1 MTGNSSEIK
10 KLTFR
15 QAKRRK
21 NITRYRKRARKH
33 IFILTIP
40 FIAYVMINIDDA
52 FKQFGSV
59 TKFVAV
65 ILTILIAFIL
75 IYLMILTY
83 FIRQEQR
90 EIKIIKNKIYKLMK
104 LSDD

>member
-1 MTGNSSEIK
+1 
-10 KLTFR
+10 
-15 QAKRRK
+15 
-21 NITRYRKRARKH
+21 
-33 IFILTIP
+33 
-40 FIAYVMINIDDA
+40 MINIDDA